1 MEANSQTP
9 TFKEKNIS
17 EPSGPRQN
25 LAISAYRQLKHD
37 IIRGCYAPG
46 QKLLMTH
53 LKEHYGASTGPLREA
68 LSQLVADR
76 LVVAI
81 SQRGYRVAPMSLAEL
96 NDIYDARAQLEGLIL
111 RLAIERG
118 DDDWEAMVLATAHLL
133 AKVTDINTPNDLLE
147 IWDQRHKAFH
157 TAIASGCNSPHL
169 LQMRNTLFDQVERYR
184 HLWLQET
191 VMSPQ
196 ALELKRQ
203 EHSALVDVIL
213 ARDTAQA
220 DTLMRDH
227 LMTPVPIITRVLKAR
242 GIE

>member
-1 MEANSQTP
+1 MEPDANQLASN
-9 TFKEKNIS
+9 EGVS
-17 EPSGPRQN
+17 EPNAPRQN

-37 IIRGCYAPG
+37 IIRGRYAPE
-46 QKLLMTH
+46 QKLLMSH
-53 LKEHYGASTGPLREA
+53 LKAHYGASTGPLREA

-118 DDDWEAMVLATAHLL
+118 DDDWEATVLATAHRL
-133 AKVTDINTPNDLLE
+133 AKVTDVSTPDDLLD

-196 ALELKRQ
+196 ALALKRQ
-203 EHSALVDVIL
+203 EHAALVEVIL

-220 DTLMRDH
+220 DSLMRDH
-227 LMTPVPIITRVLKAR
+227 LMTPVPIITRVLEAR
-242 GIE
+242 GIR

>member
-1 MEANSQTP
+1 MKDTHA
-9 TFKEKNIS
+9 S
-17 EPSGPRQN
+17 EPGAPRQN

-37 IIRGCYAPG
+37 IIRGRYAPE
-46 QKLLMTH
+46 QKLLMSR

-118 DDDWEAMVLATAHLL
+118 DDDWEALVLANAHRL
-133 AKVTDINTPNDLLE
+133 AKVTDINTPDDLMDV
-147 IWDQRHKAFH
+147 WDQRHKAFH

-196 ALELKRQ
+196 ALALKRQ
-203 EHSALVDVIL
+203 EHAALVDVIL

-242 GIE
+242 GIH